1 MNVPAR
7 PPEQDAT
14 PHWAFQ
20 PIREVSP
27 PNQPGALPD
36 GDPGVPHPVDGF
48 VAARLVPAGLWF
60 GPEADRRTL
69 IRRLSFDLLGLPP
82 TTEEVETFLA
92 DASPGAWERVVDR
105 FLGSPHY
112 GERWGRWWLDLARY
126 ADTNGQD
133 ENKVMANAWR
143 YRDWVIRAF
152 NRDLP
157 FDRFILEQLAGDL
170 LPSAGVPPEVLAE
183 RWTATGLLVLGPKML
198 AEQDKP
204 KLQLDIVDEQIDV
217 VSRAFLGLTVT
228 CARCHDHKFDPI
240 STREYYA
247 LAGIF
252 RSTRAMENLDF
263 VSKFNERPLQP
274 PERLRLI
281 EAQERRV
288 ADRDERIR
296 KLEAAAQA
304 ALTNRPGTKLPENP
318 RSAYP
323 EPTRRTLKTLE
334 EERRSLR
341 STLEPRQLALAVA

>member
-1 MNVPAR
+1 MSRFSSCLRALPAWLGWFALAPLVIWGQAATPSERADSEEFFERRIRPVLVEHCHECHSAASARVRGGLRLDTGEGLRRGGESGPVVVPGNPAASRLIEAIRYANPDFQMPPRGRLPGGVVADLAAWVEAGALVPRQTGTATAGMNPPAR
-7 PPEQDAT
+7 PPEPDAT

-198 AEQDKP
+198 
-204 KLQLDIVDEQIDV
+204 
-217 VSRAFLGLTVT
+217 
-228 CARCHDHKFDPI
+228 
-240 STREYYA
+240 
-247 LAGIF
+247 
-252 RSTRAMENLDF
+252 
-263 VSKFNERPLQP
+263 
-274 PERLRLI
+274 
-281 EAQERRV
+281 
-288 ADRDERIR
+288 
-296 KLEAAAQA
+296 
-304 ALTNRPGTKLPENP
+304 
-318 RSAYP
+318 
-323 EPTRRTLKTLE
+323 
-334 EERRSLR
+334 
-341 STLEPRQLALAVA
+341 